1 MGGRRPRFARLIAVP
16 QEIPGVAAKIP
27 FSRPAAAQNRCL
39 KFNRSFEKYPHA
51 RENHIMRYCLA
62 RRFATKLIQD
72 IVPGALASLIG
83 GFLLAHYGLSR
94 PAEPAAVQAPPASV
108 AMMGV
113 LRDEHALVADFVKA
127 ETAAERKRAQAV
139 SDDAP
144 AAEPGRATAEPAVI
158 AAPRPQAPGSGV
170 VAHRKAPVV
179 LASLPLVIAPTPAQ
193 PPEAAIPVTDH
204 NRAFLT
210 EVIKDRVVTATQRAV
225 AAIGGVPSW
234 FGAIGDR
241 IGGENNVPR
250 PPANLVSAS

>member
-1 MGGRRPRFARLIAVP
+1 
-16 QEIPGVAAKIP
+16 
-27 FSRPAAAQNRCL
+27 
-39 KFNRSFEKYPHA
+39 
-51 RENHIMRYCLA
+51 MRYGLA
-62 RRFATKLIQD
+62 RRFVIKLIQD

-127 ETAAERKRAQAV
+127 ETAGEKMRSQAV
-139 SDDAP
+139 SDDA
-144 AAEPGRATAEPAVI
+144 AAAAPNRATAAPAAI
-158 AAPRPQAPGSGV
+158 AAPRPQVAVTPVSGSVTHG
-170 VAHRKAPVV
+170 KAPVV
-179 LASLPLVIAPTPAQ
+179 LASLPPLVIAQTPPQ
-193 PPEAAIPVTDH
+193 PSEAGIPATEHDGVFFTD
-204 NRAFLT
+204 
-210 EVIKDRVVTATQRAV
+210 VIKDRVVAATQRAV
-225 AAIGGVPSW
+225 AAIGGIPSW